1 MIETFVL
8 DLHSLSKAGWFLVGG
23 FALAVIL
30 TPLISYLLY
39 KFKFWKQIR
48 QDTATGE
55 KSTIVAKLHAKKRN
69 TPTMAGILI
78 WGSVLIITLIF
89 NFTRS
94 QTYLPLA
101 VLAGVGFLGAIDDW
115 ANIHGMGRIKGI
127 RARDKL
133 IWLTVIAAIAALWF
147 YFKLDYN
154 SLHIPRYGDVILGAW
169 YIPLFIFVVVAMA
182 NAVNI
187 TDGLD
192 GLAAGLS
199 TFTFLAYALI
209 CLVIGAF
216 SLSYF
221 NATIVGTLLAFLWFN
236 IYPARFF
243 MGDTGSLALGAT
255 IGVIAMLT
263 NTVILLPI
271 IALVFVVEIASSF
284 IQIVSKKFFHRK
296 VFLAAPLHH
305 TFEAKGWPEV
315 KVTMR
320 FWVIGAVSAVLGL
333 LLAII
338 SRG

>member
-1 MIETFVL
+1 MTETFIL
-8 DLHSLSKAGWFLVGG
+8 DLHVLFKAGFFLVGG
-23 FALAVIL
+23 FLLAIAI
-30 TPLISYLLY
+30 TPLISFLLY

-55 KSTIVAKLHAKKRN
+55 KSVIVAKLHAKKRN
-69 TPTMAGILI
+69 TPVGAGVLI
-78 WGSVLIITLIF
+78 WLTVLIITLIF

-101 VLAGVGFLGAIDDW
+101 VLIGVGILGLVDDI
-115 ANIHGMGRIKGI
+115 ANVRGLGRIKGI

-133 IWLTVIAAIAALWF
+133 IWLTVIATIGALWF
-147 YFKLDYN
+147 YYKLDFN
-154 SLHIPRYGDVILGAW
+154 TLHIPHYGDITLGAW
-169 YIPLFIFVVVAMA
+169 YIPLFVFVVVAMA
-182 NAVNI
+182 NAVNV

-199 TFTFLAYALI
+199 TFSFLAYALV

-221 NATIVGTLLAFLWFN
+221 SATLIGALLAFLWFN
-236 IYPARFF
+236 IHPARFF

-255 IGVIAMLT
+255 LGVIAMLT
-263 NTVILLPI
+263 NTVVILPI
-271 IALVFVVEIASSF
+271 IGLVFVVEIASSL
-284 IQIVSKKFFHRK
+284 IQIISKKFFHRK
-296 VFLAAPLHH
+296 VFLAAPIHH

>member
-1 MIETFVL
+1 MTETFVL
-8 DLHSLSKAGWFLVGG
+8 NLHSLFKSGWFLVGG
-23 FALAVIL
+23 FVLAIVL

-69 TPTMAGILI
+69 TPVGAGVLI
-78 WGSVLIITLIF
+78 WGSVLIISLVF

-101 VLAGVGFLGAIDDW
+101 VLAGVGLLGLFDDW
-115 ANIHGMGRIKGI
+115 ANVRGIGRIKGI

-133 IWLTVIAAIAALWF
+133 IWLTIIAAIGALWF

-154 SLHIPRYGDVILGAW
+154 TLHIPRYGDVVLGVW

-209 CLVIGAF
+209 CLIIGAF

-221 NATIVGTLLAFLWFN
+221 SATMAGALLAFLWFN

-243 MGDTGSLALGAT
+243 MGDTGSLAIGAT
-255 IGVIAMLT
+255 LGVMAMLT
-263 NTVILLPI
+263 NTVIILPI
-271 IALVFVVEIASSF
+271 IALVFLVEITSSF
-284 IQIVSKKFFHRK
+284 IQIMSKKFFHRK
-296 VFLAAPLHH
+296 IFLAAPLHH
-305 TFEAKGWPEV
+305 TFEARGWPEV

-333 LLAII
+333 LLALI